1 MIHPDRD
8 PPNDE
13 QADAEMEIQ
22 CFLEA
27 TDELA
32 ALLEMERGAIIGALT
47 IVIQKQAELERLKR
61 LVTAPVRSRAR

>member
-1 MIHPDRD
+1 MIRPERE

-27 TDELA
+27 ADELA
-32 ALLEMERGAIIGALT
+32 ALWDMEREVIVGALT
-47 IVIQKQAELERLKR
+47 IIVQKQAELERLKR
-61 LVTAPVRSRAR
+61 LVAAPARSQAR

>member
-1 MIHPDRD
+1 MIQPARE

-13 QADAEMEIQ
+13 QADAEIEIQ

-32 ALLEMERGAIIGALT
+32 ALWEMEREVIVGALT
-47 IVIQKQAELERLKR
+47 VIVQKQAELERLKR
-61 LVTAPVRSRAR
+61 LVTAPAKSRAR

>member
-1 MIHPDRD
+1 MIYPGRE

-13 QADAEMEIQ
+13 QADAEIEIQ

-32 ALLEMERGAIIGALT
+32 ALWEMERAVIVGALT
-47 IVIQKQAELERLKR
+47 IIVQKQAELERLKR
-61 LVTAPVRSRAR
+61 LVTAPARPRAR